1 VTHPSPTPS
10 IGGSAASLLVVSRFR
25 VDDADRS
32 GFLLDAEAALAA
44 LTRQAGCLA
53 GSLAQSTDD
62 PTLLAI
68 RTEWIGVGAYRRAL
82 SAFEVKV
89 EAVPLLSRAVDEPS
103 AYEVIRDW
111 GPDGITSTGS
121 GLAAD
126 AGEVS
131 LGHAAGPDVQSVA
144 PSSPPRM
151 A

>member
-1 VTHPSPTPS
+1 MTHTSPTAP
-10 IGGSAASLLVVSRFR
+10 IGGPAAALLVVSRFR
-25 VDDADRS
+25 VDDADRAA
-32 GFLLDAEAALAA
+32 FLVDAENALAA
-44 LTRQAGCLA
+44 LTRQAGCRA

-62 PTLLAI
+62 PALLAI
-68 RTEWIGVGAYRRAL
+68 RTEWDGVGAYRRAL

-111 GPDGITSTGS
+111 GPDGITATGS

-131 LGHAAGPDVQSVA
+131 LGQAAGPQIRSVA
-144 PSSPPRM
+144 P
-151 A
+151 